1 MASSSSSRST
11 TAGSGS
17 TGGVSNPFGS
27 STSSSEGADGPSPPS
42 ASPEPP
48 TTTSSLGHRPS
59 TSSTSSSHPHAQAQG
74 YQLRSPATPASPTFA
89 PQDENSRLLSPGSP
103 TTEHTRMGM
112 TSPLRPSPL
121 NPTAPTSG
129 SPTPPPSSFSFTR
142 PAAASSA
149 LATAPSSSIAPSS
162 SLSASTSRPASRSSS
177 TTHFLSA
184 RPRTAASARSADEH
198 GTPSSPLSPGGAPFS
213 PGTMSMIN
221 RESSAFSFADHDPGS
236 RGSMILYR
244 LADDPRDRDS
254 AFINNSLQPP
264 KLGQRNSMASSRDSM
279 YSFSGDSKYPSGVG
293 VGVGVGYIPQPR
305 GLVPYAYEPEL
316 DDGGPPDEEDLLHD
330 PNEKGDFRGRRGRGW
345 EVPWRGILNVA
356 VIVVL
361 IGALLCLFVLYP
373 VVRYY
378 GDRERN
384 LRIEGNV
391 RINATGQAPV
401 LFQMPQPIDP
411 DTPQSARTRTGFD
424 GQDYELVFSDE
435 FNVEGRSFYP
445 GTLAFP
451 PLPLLLSLPL
461 LPFYRFYPPTAS
473 TLLPLSPSTAS
484 PLARLLPTLST
495 WLATWLPYRVPTLH
509 TPITSPHAYRDRSI
523 VEGVPANGA
532 IAHSFIMGVRLPS
545 QRAAA
550 LDIHHRAL
558 PLSLTSFYLCH
569 IMLCSLLES
578 RLAPRT
584 NGCDDPFWE
593 AVDLWYGVTGDVEW
607 YDPSQVVTKDGH
619 LVITIDSTDTAGR
632 GGTKGST
639 APFTAADNHGLKYRS
654 GMIQTW
660 NKFCFTSGYVE
671 VSVTFPGPTSSTA
684 GYRACD
690 LPVLDVWP
698 GAWTMGN
705 LGRPGY
711 QATTD
716 GMWPYTYDECDLGT
730 FPNQTNPDGATPAAA
745 KFSDQSRSRYNNE
758 LSWLSG
764 QRVSACS
771 CPGSDHPGPAVNVG
785 RGAPEIDIFEASIDK
800 VTKSGGTVSQSAQF
814 APFAHDYSYQNDSED
829 KWKNFDP
836 GRTRANTFKGS
847 AVQQSVSGVT
857 TVPDDMF
864 QGSGAK
870 FTSFGFEY
878 YGHPQHRDDGYV
890 MWQVDG
896 KPTHRVGAGAVGPDM
911 GAGGAMIGRRLI
923 PEEPMALVLNLGMSP
938 NWQDIVESSMMFPG
952 EMLVDYVRV
961 YQRKN
966 EINVGC
972 DPKGYPTKKYI
983 DDHLEAYQDVNMTL
997 WKWDKPKNS
1006 LWSGGC

>member
-1 MASSSSSRST
+1 MASSSNSRPT
-11 TAGSGS
+11 TAGS

-27 STSSSEGADGPSPPS
+27 STSSSEGADGPTPPS

-48 TTTSSLGHRPS
+48 TTTSSSLGHTTYPS
-59 TSSTSSSHPHAQAQG
+59 TSSTSSSAHPHPQTYAANNTS
-74 YQLRSPATPASPTFA
+74 SPRSPTFA
-89 PQDENSRLLSPGSP
+89 QDENSRLLAPGSP

-112 TSPLRPSPL
+112 GMTSPLRSSPL
-121 NPTAPTSG
+121 NPTALSI

-142 PAAASSA
+142 PAALSGASSS
-149 LATAPSSSIAPSS
+149 LATAPSSSLVTSTSS
-162 SLSASTSRPASRSSS
+162 STSRPASRSSS

-184 RPRTAASARSADEH
+184 RPRTAASARSADDA
-198 GTPSSPLSPGGAPFS
+198 PSSPLSPGPFS
-213 PGTMSMIN
+213 PGTTLSMSMIN

-264 KLGQRNSMASSRDSM
+264 KLGQRNSVASSRDSM
-279 YSFSGDSKYPSGVG
+279 YSFSGDSKYPSG

-316 DDGGPPDEEDLLHD
+316 DDGGPPDEEDFLHD
-330 PNEKGDFRGRRGRGW
+330 PNAKGGVRGQRGAF
-345 EVPWRGILNVA
+345 PWRGILNVA

-445 GTLAFP
+445 G
-451 PLPLLLSLPL
+451 
-461 LPFYRFYPPTAS
+461 
-473 TLLPLSPSTAS
+473 
-484 PLARLLPTLST
+484 
-495 WLATWLPYRVPTLH
+495 
-509 TPITSPHAYRDRSI
+509 
-523 VEGVPANGA
+523 
-532 IAHSFIMGVRLPS
+532 
-545 QRAAA
+545 
-550 LDIHHRAL
+550 
-558 PLSLTSFYLCH
+558 
-569 IMLCSLLES
+569 
-578 RLAPRT
+578 
-584 NGCDDPFWE
+584 DDPFWE

-654 GMIQTW
+654 GMVQTW

-684 GYRACD
+684 GY
-690 LPVLDVWP
+690 WP

-764 QRVSACS
+764 QRASACS

-896 KPTHRVGAGAVGPDM
+896 KPTHRVGAGAVGADM

>member
-1 MASSSSSRST
+1 MCNSDRRSGEQVD
-11 TAGSGS
+11 TALLDP
-17 TGGVSNPFGS
+17 NRP
-27 STSSSEGADGPSPPS
+27 
-42 ASPEPP
+42 
-48 TTTSSLGHRPS
+48 HRIL
-59 TSSTSSSHPHAQAQG
+59 SHPAAPKL
-74 YQLRSPATPASPTFA
+74 QLHPPRRVLRPRHSPLHIL
-89 PQDENSRLLSPGSP
+89 SRLI
-103 TTEHTRMGM
+103 HI
-112 TSPLRPSPL
+112 LRPLLIL
-121 NPTAPTSG
+121 NYVH
-129 SPTPPPSSFSFTR
+129 
-142 PAAASSA
+142 
-149 LATAPSSSIAPSS
+149 IAPRVEEQQHHP
-162 SLSASTSRPASRSSS
+162 LPQCPPAYGRKH
-177 TTHFLSA
+177 T
-184 RPRTAASARSADEH
+184 
-198 GTPSSPLSPGGAPFS
+198 APFS

-221 RESSAFSFADHDPGS
+221 RESSAFSFADRDP
-236 RGSMILYR
+236 
-244 LADDPRDRDS
+244 
-254 AFINNSLQPP
+254 
-264 KLGQRNSMASSRDSM
+264 
-279 YSFSGDSKYPSGVG
+279 
-293 VGVGVGYIPQPR
+293 
-305 GLVPYAYEPEL
+305 
-316 DDGGPPDEEDLLHD
+316 
-330 PNEKGDFRGRRGRGW
+330 
-345 EVPWRGILNVA
+345 
-356 VIVVL
+356 
-361 IGALLCLFVLYP
+361 
-373 VVRYY
+373 
-378 GDRERN
+378 
-384 LRIEGNV
+384 
-391 RINATGQAPV
+391 PV
-401 LFQMPQPIDP
+401 LFQIPQPIDP

-435 FNVEGRSFYP
+435 RG
-445 GTLAFP
+445 G
-451 PLPLLLSLPL
+451 LSIQSSTPST
-461 LPFYRFYPPTAS
+461 TAS
-473 TLLPLSPSTAS
+473 TASTAS
-484 PLARLLPTLST
+484 IYLGTFYLEQGAYS
-495 WLATWLPYRVPTLH
+495 A
-509 TPITSPHAYRDRSI
+509 PITSPHASYLRMGRSHI
-523 VEGVPANGA
+523 HYG
-532 IAHSFIMGVRLPS
+532 RPS
-545 QRAAA
+545 G
-550 LDIHHRAL
+550 DI
-558 PLSLTSFYLCH
+558 
-569 IMLCSLLES
+569 
-578 RLAPRT
+578 
-584 NGCDDPFWE
+584 GDDPFWE

-632 GGTKGST
+632 GVTKGST

-684 GYRACD
+684 GYTGFSGALTHVALR
-690 LPVLDVWP
+690 DVIRCWP

-764 QRVSACS
+764 QRASACS

-785 RGAPEIDIFEASIDK
+785 RGAPEIDIFEASIEK

-870 FTSFGFEY
+870 FTSFGFEC

-983 DDHLEAYQDVNMTL
+983 DEHLEAYQDVNMTL